1 MHQLFIINNII
12 KPLSYYLNLW
22 MLFVLVYRLASFN
35 TFFLCSKVVD
45 FSECMFFVGG
55 SIPNELGE
63 MDGRNAAAAAVG
75 LVNGQLVLYTLIAHW
90 LLLTSKLTILAT
102 HCINLSEAL
111 KT

>member
-1 MHQLFIINNII
+1 MLKLFIINNKI
-12 KPLSYYLNLW
+12 KPLSYYLNSW

-35 TFFLCSKVVD
+35 AFFLCSKVVD

>member
-1 MHQLFIINNII
+1 
-12 KPLSYYLNLW
+12 

-35 TFFLCSKVVD
+35 AFFLCSKVVD

-75 LVNGQLVLYTLIAHW
+75 LVNG
-90 LLLTSKLTILAT
+90 
-102 HCINLSEAL
+102 
-111 KT
+111 

>member
-12 KPLSYYLNLW
+12 KPLSYFLNSW

-35 TFFLCSKVVD
+35 AFFLCSKVVD

-90 LLLTSKLTILAT
+90 LLLTSKLTT
-102 HCINLSEAL
+102 DKNLSEAL

>member
-12 KPLSYYLNLW
+12 KPLSYFLNSW

-90 LLLTSKLTILAT
+90 LLLTSKLTT
-102 HCINLSEAL
+102 DKNLSEAL